1 MKREIPKKNYF
12 VVCVIFI
19 LTVTIVL
26 YVATLYKNTKINDK
40 KSIISTYLFNVNV
53 EELDN
58 YLLENPDVVI
68 YWANSE
74 DFENEKFE
82 KKIKK
87 FIVKKDLQKQFVFLD
102 VKNINDDEIQKI
114 EESHLSEKIKNV
126 SLDIHP
132 LILIIKDGK
141 INEAIKLNDQNMDID
156 YLEEKFVNYEV
167 IE

>member
-12 VVCVIFI
+12 IVGVIFV

-53 EELDN
+53 DELDN

-114 EESHLSEKIKNV
+114 EESHLSEKIKNI
-126 SLDIHP
+126 SLDIYP

-141 INEAIKLNDQNMDID
+141 INEVIKLNDQNMDID